1 MKANRN
7 RLSILTQSEIQDYF
21 GIPRLTQEDRE
32 YYFELADNEVKLIN
46 ENWQL
51 NSKLYFVLQLGYFK
65 AKRMFFSFDVEAV
78 ANDVSYIID
87 AYFPYDADHKFK
99 VLSKQTRVN
108 QQKIICQHF
117 SFRRYDKHAGTELKD
132 IARRIVRRS
141 AKPIYIL
148 RELLSHLNKQWVA
161 PPAYSTFQDMIGRC
175 LSEERQR
182 IGEKLTC
189 DLVPDIEAALSAILA
204 DDSTGLH

>member
-1 MKANRN
+1 MKANQN

-32 YYFELADNEVKLIN
+32 YYFELADNEVKLIG
-46 ENWQL
+46 ENWPL

-65 AKRMFFSFDVEAV
+65 AKRMFFSFDAKEVD
-78 ANDVSYIID
+78 NDVAYIIG
-87 AYFPYDADHKFK
+87 AYFPYDANHEFK
-99 VLSKQTRVN
+99 VPSKQTRIN

-117 SFRRYDKHAGTELKD
+117 SIHRYDRKIVTDLNDVAK
-132 IARRIVRRS
+132 RIVRRS

-148 RELLSHLNKQWVA
+148 RELLNHLDKYQVV
-161 PPAYSTFQDMIGRC
+161 PPAYSTFQDLIGRC

-182 IGEKLTC
+182 IGEQLIR
-189 DLVPDIEAALSAILA
+189 DLSIGSITPIFTEKPPRPP
-204 DDSTGLH
+204 